1 VDEESRLWLLDTT
14 VAGGRAIASAV
25 AGATITVAAIVFSIT
40 ALTTQMASNQYSPR
54 ALGEFFEDRFQQSV
68 IGLVVGTFTYSL
80 LVLGSLGGWGLDESW
95 EAIPTEAIEELATVH
110 GEDDLD
116 RFATFGSYTGWRT
129 AIDEGGEWLFLVAGD

>member
-1 VDEESRLWLLDTT
+1 MQWRERPSLLPPSSLDNGPHHPDGFEP
-14 VAGGRAIASAV
+14 VL
-25 AGATITVAAIVFSIT
+25 AA
-40 ALTTQMASNQYSPR
+40 
-54 ALGEFFEDRFQQSV
+54 FFEDRFQQSV

-129 AIDEGGEWLFLVAGD
+129 AIDEDGEWLFLVAGD